1 MLKKSPFIAL
11 ICILFFWSCDNEVE
25 LTTDFEEKT
34 VVYGLLDQSQD
45 TQFVKINR
53 TFLEPNTNALQL
65 AKDPSR
71 LVYDNLTVNLIEKG
85 SNKKIALQKILRPK
99 NNGIFSGDR
108 NELYFTNKRLKN
120 NQEYDLEIIK
130 DDGSITRGST
140 RTIFDLDVLS
150 PDMDTSFKLARLNTS
165 VSFIRDNNQIQ
176 DQNFEFRL
184 SRRIRELEIRFEFI
198 YGEVVRK
205 NSTQNDTIERRVFMP
220 IGRVINPNPIDPSNP
235 DRRDN
240 VRLTV
245 NGSRFLNAI
254 EAQVPADLTNPSKK
268 VINDWNV
275 EIEVLAADED
285 YSFYRDL
292 NGPIDGLAQV
302 RPEFTNISDGIGLF
316 SSRYTLRGRTNIS
329 SRTLNYLVSTYRD
342 NRNFVFP

>member
-1 MLKKSPFIAL
+1 MLKKTPYLL
-11 ICILFFWSCDNEVE
+11 IVLAVFLLSCENEVE

-53 TFLEPNTNALQL
+53 TFLEPNTNAIQL
-65 AKDPSR
+65 AKDPSN
-71 LVYDNLTVNLIEKG
+71 LVYDNLTVNLREQGTNNVI
-85 SNKKIALQKILRPK
+85 SFQKIIKPK
-99 NNGIFSGDR
+99 NSGLFSGDR

-120 NQEYDLEIIK
+120 NTSYELEVIK
-130 DDGSITRGST
+130 SDGSITKGTT
-140 RTIFDLDVLS
+140 RTIFDLDLIK
-150 PDMDTSFKLARLNTS
+150 PDIDTSFNLGRLNTS
-165 VSFIRDNNQIQ
+165 VSFIRDNNQLQ

-184 SRRIRELEIRFEFI
+184 SRRIRELEVRFEFI

-205 NSTQNDTIERRVFMP
+205 NNNQNDTIERRVFMP
-220 IGRVINPNPIDPSNP
+220 IGRFQNPNALSPSNP

-240 VRLTV
+240 IRLTV
-245 NGSRFLNAI
+245 NGSRFLAAI
-254 EAQVPADLTNPSKK
+254 ESQVPPSTNPSNK

-285 YSFYRDL
+285 YAFYRDL

-302 RPEFTNISDGIGLF
+302 RPEFTNITNGIGLF
-316 SSRYTLRGRTNIS
+316 SSRYTLKGRTNIS
-329 SRTLNYLVSTYRD
+329 QRTLEYLVRVYKD